1 MERLADLAAAALFG
15 LRRVLRRHWPAV
27 PLLLLLAYL
36 VHALIWGDRGLLA
49 LRAGERELAAERAA
63 VAALRAERER
73 LEKRVKALE
82 GPEVDAD
89 LVESELR
96 RLGWVRRDELLIL
109 DGGGE
114 KPRTGRRGP

>member
-1 MERLADLAAAALFG
+1 VDRLADLAAAALFG
-15 LRRVLRRHWPAV
+15 LRRLLRRHWPAV

-73 LEKRVKALE
+73 LSARVKALE

-96 RLGWVRRDELLIL
+96 RLGWVRRDEMVIL
-109 DGGGE
+109 DGGADGPHAE
-114 KPRTGRRGP
+114 RTGP